1 MTTDVR
7 RAVANAIEEELRR
20 GGRDAPWLSDRA
32 GIARAALRRK
42 LAGEADFTVADLAEI
57 AQALDISVARLTP

>member
-7 RAVANAIEEELRR
+7 HAVAEAVTEELRR
-20 GGRDAPWLSDRA
+20 GGRDASWLSDRT
-32 GIARAALRRK
+32 GIAGAVLRSK
-42 LAGEADFTVADLAEI
+42 LAGRSDFTVADLGDI